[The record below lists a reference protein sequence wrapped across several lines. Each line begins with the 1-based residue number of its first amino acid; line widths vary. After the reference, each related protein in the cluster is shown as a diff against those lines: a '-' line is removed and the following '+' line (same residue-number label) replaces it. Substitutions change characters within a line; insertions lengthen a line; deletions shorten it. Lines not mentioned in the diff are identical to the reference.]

1 MPLTQADLYLESA
14 PLDDQLVHSQDC
26 KAEDDGDNG
35 RSNVT
40 YAELHSEPVAKTDPN
55 ADAPIITQELLEQ
68 IPEEEASDTDAGK
81 GVFDQPHKKK
91 ISFYCPPSAIKDQPS
106 PDNSGALTSDGM
118 VQPRIF
124 GPNETES
131 EQQSTP
137 AKATPPL
144 VIKPG
149 VQMDQEE

>member
-91 ISFYCPPSAIKDQPS
+91 ISFYCP
-106 PDNSGALTSDGM
+106 
-118 VQPRIF
+118 
-124 GPNETES
+124 
-131 EQQSTP
+131 
-137 AKATPPL
+137 AT
-144 VIKPG
+144 VTK
-149 VQMDQEE
+149 E